1 MAGSA
6 STVVLAALTGEP
18 TSTDELYDRV
28 GYPALVRV
36 GLIQYPR
43 FRAALEQLAAD
54 GLAER
59 EAGPDGA
66 TLWWRAGAEPGSPP
80 DGPTPA

>member
-6 STVVLAALTGEP
+6 SSVVLAALTPEL

-43 FRAALEQLAAD
+43 FRAALAQLAAD
-54 GLAER
+54 GLAEH
-59 EAGPDGA
+59 EPGADGG
-66 TLWWRAGAEPGSPP
+66 TLWRLAGAEPA
-80 DGPTPA
+80 TPA

>member
-6 STVVLAALTGEP
+6 STVVLAALTDEP
-18 TSTDELYDRV
+18 TSTDALYDSV
-28 GYPALVRV
+28 GYPTLVSA

-59 EAGPDGA
+59 EPGPDGA
-66 TLWWRAGAEPGSPP
+66 TLWWRAGSEP
-80 DGPTPA
+80 DAAA

>member
-1 MAGSA
+1 MAGPA
-6 STVVLAALTGEP
+6 SSVILAVLTAEP
-18 TSTDELYDRV
+18 ASTDELYDRV

-54 GLAER
+54 GLAQSSSG
-59 EAGPDGA
+59 ADGA
-66 TLWWRAGAEPGSPP
+66 TLWWRAGAEP
-80 DGPTPA
+80 DAAA

>member
-1 MAGSA
+1 MAGRDSA
-6 STVVLAALTGEP
+6 VLAALGDEP
-18 TSTDELYDRV
+18 ASTDELYDRV
-28 GYPALVRV
+28 GYPALVRA

-59 EAGPDGA
+59 RAGPDGA
-66 TLWWRAGAEPGSPP
+66 TLWSRPGAEP
-80 DGPTPA
+80 DPAA

>member
-6 STVVLAALTGEP
+6 STVLLAALTDEP
-18 TSTDELYDRV
+18 TSTDALYDGV
-28 GYPALVRV
+28 GYPALVRA

-43 FRAALEQLAAD
+43 FRAALEQLVVE

-59 EAGPDGA
+59 EPGPDGA
-66 TLWWRAGAEPGSPP
+66 TLWWRAGAEPG
-80 DGPTPA
+80 PAA